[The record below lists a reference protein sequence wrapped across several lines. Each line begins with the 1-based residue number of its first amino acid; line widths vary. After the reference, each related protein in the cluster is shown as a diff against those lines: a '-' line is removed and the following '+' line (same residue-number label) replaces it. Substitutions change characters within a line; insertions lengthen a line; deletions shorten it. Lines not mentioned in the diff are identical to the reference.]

1 MIKIAINNQQTVL
14 EVDKELINLF
24 QSLAEKTAL
33 LEGYS
38 HGEISFALVNDETIK
53 KLNKKYRQQDMPT
66 DVLSFSMDDEIWG
79 DIVISTEKAIEQAN
93 EYGHSIKR
101 ELSFLVVHGILHLLG
116 YDHQTP
122 GERAEMRQKEERVLS
137 ELNLSRD

>member
-1 MIKIAINNQQTVL
+1 MIKIAINNQQTL
-14 EVDKELINLF
+14 LNVDKEIIELF
-24 QSLAEKTAL
+24 QSLAKKTSE

-38 HGEISFALVNDETIK
+38 QGEISFALVNNEKIQE
-53 KLNKKYRQQDMPT
+53 LNKKYREKDMPT

-79 DIVISTEKAIEQAN
+79 DIVISTEKVIEQADV
-93 EYGHSIKR
+93 YGHSVKR
-101 ELSFLVVHGILHLLG
+101 ELSFLIVHGILHLLG

-137 ELNLSRD
+137 ELNILRD

>member
-1 MIKIAINNQQTVL
+1 
-14 EVDKELINLF
+14 VDREIVELF
-24 QSLAEKTAL
+24 QSLAKKTAE

-38 HGEISFALVNDETIK
+38 QGEISFALVNNETIQE
-53 KLNKKYRQQDMPT
+53 LNKKYREKDSPT

-79 DIVISTEKAIEQAN
+79 DIVISTEKVIEQAE
-93 EYGHSIKR
+93 EYGHSVKR
-101 ELSFLVVHGILHLLG
+101 ELSFLIVHGILHLLG

-137 ELNLSRD
+137 ELNIPRD

>member
-1 MIKIAINNQQTVL
+1 MIKTAINNQQTL
-14 EVDKELINLF
+14 LNVDREIVELF
-24 QSLAEKTAL
+24 QSLAKKTAE

-38 HGEISFALVNDETIK
+38 QGEISFALVNNETIQE
-53 KLNKKYRQQDMPT
+53 LNKKYREKDSPT

-79 DIVISTEKAIEQAN
+79 DIVISTEKVIEQAE
-93 EYGHSIKR
+93 EYGHSVKR
-101 ELSFLVVHGILHLLG
+101 ELSFLIVHGILHLLG

-137 ELNLSRD
+137 ELNIPRD

>member
-1 MIKIAINNQQTVL
+1 VIKTAINNQQTL
-14 EVDKELINLF
+14 LNVDREIVELF
-24 QSLAEKTAL
+24 QSLAKKTAE

-38 HGEISFALVNDETIK
+38 QGEISFALVNNETIQE
-53 KLNKKYRQQDMPT
+53 LNKKYREKDSPT

-79 DIVISTEKAIEQAN
+79 DIVISTEKVIEQAE
-93 EYGHSIKR
+93 EYGHSVKR
-101 ELSFLVVHGILHLLG
+101 ELSFLIVHGILHLLG

-137 ELNLSRD
+137 ELNIPRD